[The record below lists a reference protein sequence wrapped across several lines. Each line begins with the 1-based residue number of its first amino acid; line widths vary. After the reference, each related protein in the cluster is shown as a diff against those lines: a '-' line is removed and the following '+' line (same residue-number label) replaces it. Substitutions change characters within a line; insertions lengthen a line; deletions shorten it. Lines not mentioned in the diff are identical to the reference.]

1 MNMNMNMIVIVL
13 LILVPAQIIL
23 GYRSGLVKG
32 IQKFIGWVTLGLV
45 FVLVEMM
52 IRFHKAANQIDV
64 LICLILLVIV
74 LLVWG
79 VIRTVLLPA
88 KMLSRIPVIKGVDKL
103 LGMILGILE
112 VMILL
117 WLLDALLLHYTM
129 GNVGSQLNQWMQA
142 NKFLRW
148 MYENNYLLVFEKWA
162 EERLIARF

>member
-1 MNMNMNMIVIVL
+1 MNMIVIVL

-52 IRFHKAANQIDV
+52 IRFYKAANQTDV

-74 LLVWG
+74 LLVWR

-88 KMLSRIPVIKGVDKL
+88 KMLSRLPVIKGVDKL

-117 WLLDALLLHYTM
+117 WLLDALLLNYTM
-129 GNVGSQLNQWMQA
+129 GNMGSQLNQWMQE
-142 NKFLRW
+142 NEFLRW